1 MFFSFSLFCLEWRNL
16 LIPFRA
22 FWTERNSSRS
32 TTRIYLFIYLALF
45 VRIMKITYLRWCDD
59 ISFFF
64 SKFSIKEAIQRS
76 ESTSLIILRRLRIFE
91 RVAFK
96 NNGIQSIKS
105 EKINLLFS
113 PSHRLSPFFFFCS
126 SPNLPLFLEFSK
138 SNLESGCGETIGK
151 KMEGR
156 GGRYPD
162 VSSRHRFFTL
172 DLWLVLFYREQDKR
186 RGCVGRGERLNSSN
200 GSRKDDV

>member
-1 MFFSFSLFCLEWRNL
+1 MIFLFFFLN
-16 LIPFRA
+16 
-22 FWTERNSSRS
+22 SRS
-32 TTRIYLFIYLALF
+32 KKQFNA
-45 VRIMKITYLRWCDD
+45 VKVM
-59 ISFFF
+59 
-64 SKFSIKEAIQRS
+64 
-76 ESTSLIILRRLRIFE
+76 SLIILRRLRIFE

-96 NNGIQSIKS
+96 SNGIQSIKS